1 MNNLDP
7 LYIFDIDGT
16 IADLTH
22 RLHYIQGANPNW
34 NAFHSSVIQD
44 APIENTIKTLKLLNN
59 RCEIWF
65 FTGRAETCRDD
76 TENWLFVNTDIL
88 FPNVTMRAHLDKRPD
103 YTVKQEMYDRML
115 VEDKDRLIAVFD
127 DRQQVVDMW
136 RKNKVTCYQV
146 AKGNF

>member
-1 MNNLDP
+1 MNNLNP

-22 RLHYIQGANPNW
+22 RLHYIQNIKPDW
-34 NAFHSSVIQD
+34 KAFNSNVMDD
-44 APIENTIKTLKLLNN
+44 APIKNTIKTLKLLTN

-65 FTGRAETCRDD
+65 FTGRTEACRTD
-76 TENWLFVNTDIL
+76 TENWLSANTGIC
-88 FPNVTMRAHLDKRPD
+88 FPNVTMRAHLDTRPD
-103 YTVKQEMYDRML
+103 YTVKQEMYERML
-115 VEDKDRLIAVFD
+115 VEDKARLIAVFD

-146 AKGNF
+146 AKGNY